1 MVQSRYLEMF
11 PYRILVPKIVTIL
24 CTAKY

>member
-1 MVQSRYLEMF
+1 MVQSRYLEMLH
-11 PYRILVPKIVTIL
+11 YRILVPKIVIIL